1 MKLVADANVWYH
13 IDSGRIDP
21 EQFKRYGGGLYAT
34 PTSLLEIASGIDER
48 LLQERK
54 GAASAVL
61 NHAAGVL
68 EDTETHLAKLWGVNI
83 PSAQVPWIEGFKTI
97 SLANSVEELESGVA
111 DYASRTLRRVGVS
124 TLHDWRTMHWRGFQ
138 NEIVT
143 ALDDWIPGYREARA
157 NGKYIRIAKQN
168 RAAFQ
173 EAMRS
178 REVRGTLALATYAR
192 VSLAATDLPNPSDV
206 QIAGAE
212 RLLAPYIDAYSE
224 YIIRC
229 AMEYAPQENDFGDC
243 ESFIYLQPRTALVT
257 SDDRWIKIGQ
267 VVCPDQIIV
276 PEVK

>member
-1 MKLVADANVWYH
+1 MYWKTPKPILLN
-13 IDSGRIDP
+13 
-21 EQFKRYGGGLYAT
+21 YG
-34 PTSLLEIASGIDER
+34 ER
-48 LLQERK
+48 
-54 GAASAVL
+54 
-61 NHAAGVL
+61 
-68 EDTETHLAKLWGVNI
+68 NI
-83 PSAQVPWIEGFKTI
+83 PREQITWIEGFKSI
-97 SLANSVEELESGVA
+97 SLATSVEELESGIA
-111 DYASRTLRRVGVS
+111 DYASRTVRRVGVS

-138 NEIVT
+138 DEVVT
-143 ALDDWIPGYREARA
+143 ALDGWIPGYREARA
-157 NGKYIRIAKQN
+157 NGKYIRLAKQN

-178 REVRGTLALATYAR
+178 REVKGMLALATYAR

-229 AMEYAPQENDFGDC
+229 AMDYAPQENDFGDC
-243 ESFIYLQPRTALVT
+243 ESFIYLQPETALVT

-276 PEVK
+276 PEVE

>member
-1 MKLVADANVWYH
+1 MQLVADANVWYH

-21 EQFKRYGGGLYAT
+21 DQFNRYCGGLWAT

-61 NHAAGVL
+61 NYAAGVL
-68 EDTETHLAKLWGVNI
+68 EDTETHLAKLWDVNI
-83 PSAQVPWIEGFKTI
+83 PSAQVAWIEGFKTI
-97 SLANSVEELESGVA
+97 SLATSVEELESGVA
-111 DYASRTLRRVGVS
+111 DYASRTLRRVGMS

-143 ALDDWIPGYREARA
+143 ALDEWIPGYREART

-173 EAMRS
+173 EAIRS
-178 REVRGTLALATYAR
+178 REVKGMLALATYAR
-192 VSLAATDLPNPSDV
+192 VSLAATDLPDPSDD
-206 QIAGAE
+206 QIASAE
-212 RLLAPYIDAYSE
+212 PLLAPYIDAYSE

-229 AMEYAPQENDFGDC
+229 ATDYAPQEN
-243 ESFIYLQPRTALVT
+243 LQPETALVT
-257 SDDRWIKIGQ
+257 SDDRWIEIGQ
-267 VVCPDQIIV
+267 VVCPDHIIV
-276 PEVK
+276 PEVR